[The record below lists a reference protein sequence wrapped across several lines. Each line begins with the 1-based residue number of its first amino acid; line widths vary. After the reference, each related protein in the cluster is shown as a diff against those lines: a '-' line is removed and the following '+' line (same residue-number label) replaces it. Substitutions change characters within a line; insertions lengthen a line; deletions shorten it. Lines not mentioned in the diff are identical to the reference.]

1 MNLSYSCPVRST
13 GAYIITSTLLSSF
26 VVQHRHLLQTT
37 INISTTSE
45 HLVVNIVVV
54 LITVTSSVNSNNI
67 KPRAILLLLI
77 ESVFLSQYNYCAYM
91 NFCFVVLCCCVHP
104 TVCEFVLLF
113 GEDCCICLWCSGVL
127 DNPQECL
134 QVIVTNFKYTYVYT
148 TDNNVNSAGII
159 TLLPDC

>member
-26 VVQHRHLLQTT
+26 VVQHRHLLHTT

-77 ESVFLSQYNYCAYM
+77 ESVFCLNTTT
-91 NFCFVVLCCCVHP
+91 VLIW
-104 TVCEFVLLF
+104 TFVLLF
-113 GEDCCICLWCSGVL
+113 CAVVFIQLFVNLFYCSAKIVAFVCGV
-127 DNPQECL
+127 P
-134 QVIVTNFKYTYVYT
+134 VFW
-148 TDNNVNSAGII
+148 II
-159 TLLPDC
+159 HRNACR